1 MDVVKCD
8 VTAPADSATLGK
20 ALVVFVG
27 NRIMLDDGI
36 GPFAYDELL
45 ERYELP
51 ENVLLKEAGCMSL
64 DLIPYV
70 RDCDL
75 VVTVDAVIGTQEP
88 PGTVFEFSPEDMAR
102 NSGANAS
109 LHDLKLVD
117 LFDAALLLGYQAEGV
132 CLGMQAENI
141 EPAEYVEGLTPAC
154 AEALPLLV
162 DAVAATLHNRGYQVR
177 PKEGQELA

>member
-1 MDVVKCD
+1 MEEHDND
-8 VTAPADSATLGK
+8 LGLRSEESGQGT

-36 GPFAYDELL
+36 GPFAYDLLL
-45 ERYELP
+45 ESYDLP
-51 ENVLLKEAGCMSL
+51 ENVLVKEAGCMSL
-64 DLIPYV
+64 DLIPFV

-75 VVTVDAVIGTQEP
+75 IVTVDAVVGTQEP
-88 PGTVFEFSPEDMAR
+88 PGTVFQFSPEDMAR

-117 LFDAALLLGYQAEGV
+117 LFDAAILLGYEAEGV

-141 EPAEYVEGLTPAC
+141 EPAEYVEGLTPHC

-162 DAVAATLHNRGYQVR
+162 DTVAATLHNHGFAVR
-177 PKEGQELA
+177 PKDGSTLP